1 MKARGVIDK
10 RDIMEAQEKRHKD
23 TAAKLEKT
31 EAELRQ
37 KVQDTIAKLEKTKA
51 TVEKNAQEGLIKTW
65 KEWTQDTAAKLEKI
79 EKEINE
85 VHVIGGNSHPK
96 TMTQIIKAMQVD
108 IGDIQG
114 KWADLDTTDV
124 EKACEEAKRMVADLT
139 DELHAQLSSMRKDP
153 KEQKDAESPALN
165 WDMMKELTE
174 WSDRIKK
181 QAFEYTDNKCKEIR
195 EIRMAQIESHNIITA
210 LADKVD
216 EKMQNEADH
225 KLAKEIQ
232 KRVEGGR

>member
-1 MKARGVIDK
+1 M
-10 RDIMEAQEKRHKD
+10 
-23 TAAKLEKT
+23 
-31 EAELRQ
+31 
-37 KVQDTIAKLEKTKA
+37 
-51 TVEKNAQEGLIKTW
+51 EKNAQDRLIKTW

-139 DELHAQLSSMRKDP
+139 DELHAQLSSMRKDRRDR
-153 KEQKDAESPALN
+153 KEESSNGTLS
-165 WDMMKELTE
+165 KELMKGIRRME
-174 WSDRIKK
+174 R
-181 QAFEYTDNKCKEIR
+181 TDKNPGEHR
-195 EIRMAQIESHNIITA
+195 TRTRN
-210 LADKVD
+210 
-216 EKMQNEADH
+216 
-225 KLAKEIQ
+225 
-232 KRVEGGR
+232 